1 MAVIIDSL
9 KLSLNNF
16 KDWNMK
22 FTLVLLLLLLLFGCG
37 DSGHDTDLHDT
48 EFERV
53 DLYDGILIFERV
65 GMPECIGTILLPE
78 IPVERDLLF
87 ADVLR
92 LEFSGEDALLR
103 TETGRLVIAGRE
115 SSSKSLHTSHK
126 LNPSILSGTRRS
138 IFNGR
143 RALWTVA
150 RSCGLLTTGP
160 AKATP

>member
-1 MAVIIDSL
+1 
-9 KLSLNNF
+9 
-16 KDWNMK
+16 MK
-22 FTLVLLLLLLLFGCG
+22 FTLVLLLLLFGCG

-115 SSSKSLHTSHK
+115 SLQ
-126 LNPSILSGTRRS
+126 G
-138 IFNGR
+138 IFFEEFAHFTQIESEHPIR
-143 RALWTVA
+143 YAEIHFQRTA
-150 RSCGLLTTGP
+150 RFVDGGEELRITDYWASEGDTLTCWHEFTMD
-160 AKATP
+160 